1 MQSSERPIVI
11 QSKDETTDIIQLLG
25 IIFPFATLSH
35 TCKLKDMYTLA
46 FLQNINGPEI
56 LMIFL
61 LALLFFGAKRL
72 PDLFKSFGK
81 SIKEFKKATSE
92 IEDDF
97 RTAMDEGSTDY
108 KSTSAQTV
116 TPSEPTQ
123 VAPLSEETN
132 SERVSEVENSGKD

>member
-1 MQSSERPIVI
+1 
-11 QSKDETTDIIQLLG
+11 
-25 IIFPFATLSH
+25 
-35 TCKLKDMYTLA
+35 MYTLA

-97 RTAMDEGSTDY
+97 RTAMDEESSDF
-108 KSTSAQTV
+108 KSTSAQPV

-123 VAPLSEETN
+123 VASVPEETN
-132 SERVSEVENSGKD
+132 SQGVSEEGNSAKE